1 MNLHFVGAASEVTGS
16 STVLTVGNKKI
27 LVDCGMFQGGPLADE
42 KNFAP
47 WPFDPKE
54 ITAVLITH
62 SHLDHVG
69 RLPKLVKEGFT
80 GFIYATTPTTELV
93 PLILN
98 DTYNIMRYRHEK
110 NNTPLLYNEEDIAQV
125 IAQLKKVEYYEPTTI
140 VPKEITATFYD
151 AGHIFGS
158 AFIQVQTPEGNIV
171 FSGDVG
177 NEDMPIVRETD
188 ALPENLTAL
197 VCESTYGNR
206 IHSTVRERA
215 THIKTVVKEA
225 LAKKGVIMI
234 PAFSL
239 ERTQE
244 LLYYINI
251 LRDEDEVLAE
261 VPIFLDSPLAIAATR
276 VYRAYPRYLDES
288 AKELLS
294 KDGDLFSF
302 PNLTVCETREDSKRI
317 NHIVGPKIIIA
328 GGGMMEGG
336 RILHHALR
344 YVSDE
349 HNTLIMVGYQGVGTL
364 GRAIQDGQKQ
374 VHILDEKVEVHC
386 NIISLDFLSAH
397 ADQAKIV
404 KWISAPTVPPKQV
417 IFNHGDTPAATG
429 LVEHLTKEKHINV
442 QIAEPGKDFAV

>member
-1 MNLHFVGAASEVTGS
+1 MKLHFIGAANEVTGS
-16 STVLTVGNKKI
+16 GTILTLKNKKI
-27 LVDCGMFQGGPLADE
+27 MVDCGMFQSGTQTEE
-42 KNFAP
+42 KNSAP
-47 WPFDPKE
+47 WPVDPRE
-54 ITAVLITH
+54 ISTVLITH
-62 SHLDHVG
+62 AHLDHVG
-69 RLPKLVKEGFT
+69 RLPKLVKDGFT
-80 GFIYATTPTTELV
+80 GFIYATAPTSELI

-98 DTYNIMRYRHEK
+98 DAYNIMRYRHEK
-110 NNTPLLYNEEDIAQV
+110 NNTPLLYDEEDIAQV
-125 IAQLKKVEYYEPTTI
+125 MAQLKKVEYYEPTSI
-140 VPKEITATFYD
+140 SPDEIRATFYD

-158 AFIQVQTPEGNIV
+158 AFIHIETPEGNIV

-206 IHSTVRERA
+206 VHSTVRERA
-215 THIKTVVKEA
+215 SHIKTVVKEA

-276 VYRAYPRYLDES
+276 VYRAYPRYFDKAAKDLLD
-288 AKELLS
+288 A
-294 KDGDLFSF
+294 DGDLFNF
-302 PNLTVCETREDSKRI
+302 PNLTVCETREDSKKI
-317 NHIVGPKIIIA
+317 NHTVGPKIIIA

-349 HNTLIMVGYQGVGTL
+349 HNTLIMVGYQAEGTL
-364 GRAIQDGQKQ
+364 GRAIQDGQKF
-374 VHILDEKVEVHC
+374 VHILDERVEVNC
-386 NIISLDFLSAH
+386 RVVSLDFLSAH
-397 ADQAKIV
+397 ADQAKLMR
-404 KWISAPTVPPKQV
+404 WILQPSGRPQQV
-417 IFNHGDTPAATG
+417 ILNHGDVRAAVVLKDCFLKG
-429 LVEHLTKEKHINV
+429 GIRVVEV
-442 QIAEPGKDFAV
+442 GEPGKDFEI